1 MFMTHLQPLMSRSD
15 EPFVVLDTHNDW
27 RFANNPQVIGPPNI
41 RFYAGAP
48 LRTSDG
54 YNLGSLCIIDDKPRT
69 EFTPRSR
76 MILKEFAAVCV
87 REMELWRDK
96 LHLRVRDR
104 IQTSMEEF
112 TRECLELD
120 VRSDPSKPEK
130 AVKMEQVYARA
141 AQLVHSTL
149 DLDGCVIFDIS
160 QFEQTHMDKDG
171 ERRLAY
177 RAFQYSSDTDDGI
190 LERVDNFGPA
200 NALPVLA
207 TSSPP
212 VPTRQFTP
220 EEHEKFSDFLVDHR
234 EGRIFENVV
243 PSWLRYM
250 FPNNIRY
257 SMGTCFSSA
266 SLEWR

>member
-1 MFMTHLQPLMSRSD
+1 M
-15 EPFVVLDTHNDW
+15 LDTHQDW
-27 RFANNPQVIGPPNI
+27 RFANNPQVLGPPNI

-104 IQTSMEEF
+104 IQTSMENF

-120 VRSDPSKPEK
+120 INTEPNKPEK

-141 AQLVHSTL
+141 AQLVHTTL
-149 DLDGCVIFDIS
+149 DLDGCVILDIS
-160 QFEQTHMDKDG
+160 QFEQCFMERDG
-171 ERRLAY
+171 EKRMAY
-177 RAFQYSSDTDDGI
+177 RADQYIFETDDGI
-190 LERVDNFGPA
+190 LEHVEPFGPA
-200 NALPVLA
+200 NPFLVLA
-207 TSSPP
+207 SSTAP
-212 VPTRQFTP
+212 VQTRPLTP
-220 EEHEKFSDFLVDHR
+220 REHEAFSDFLTLHR
-234 EGRIFENVV
+234 EGRIYEDMA
-243 PSWLRYM
+243 PSWLRHL
-250 FPNNIRY
+250 FPSSIRY
-257 SMGTCFSSA
+257 SMG
-266 SLEWR
+266 E